1 MKWQT
6 PLCITFISALCFA
19 SVLAF
24 AFQASHAMS
33 ATLPIKSVDKV
44 VSIGGATTEIL
55 FALGVGDHVIGSDT
69 SSYYPE
75 AAQHTK
81 KVGYMRA
88 LSTEGVL
95 SLSPDVVFSAE
106 GAGPIKVLTQL
117 KSVSLP
123 WVTLP
128 EVRSLDV
135 LYENIEK
142 IGRIMS
148 VEKRAQHLIASLK
161 QDEIQLAQSVSKD
174 KRKPRVLFVMQHTG
188 SPMVAG
194 SNTSADRI
202 IRLAGGENI
211 AHEIQGYKPLTAEAM
226 VNLNPEWIVSTSFGG
241 RDVNS
246 HDDSKNG
253 LKSLPSLHLTDAKD
267 ESRLI
272 IMDGL
277 LLLGFGPRTIG
288 AAQQLRSF
296 WYDE

>member
-33 ATLPIKSVDKV
+33 ATLPMKSVDKV

-55 FALGVGDHVIGSDT
+55 FALGVGDRVIGSDT

-75 AAQHTK
+75 AAQHTE

-88 LSTEGVL
+88 LSTEGVI

-106 GAGPIKVLTQL
+106 GAGPVKVLTQL
-117 KSVSLP
+117 KSLSVP

-128 EVRSLDV
+128 EVNSLDV

-142 IGRIMS
+142 IGQIMS
-148 VEKRAQHLIASLK
+148 VNERARQLIGSMK
-161 QDEIQLAQSVSKD
+161 KEETQLAQSVSQD

-211 AHEIQGYKPLTAEAM
+211 AKGIQGYKPLTAEAM
-226 VNLNPEWIVSTSFGG
+226 VNLNPEWVVSTSFGG
-241 RDVNS
+241 RDGNGRN
-246 HDDSKNG
+246 DSKNG

-272 IMDGL
+272 VMDGL
-277 LLLGFGPRTIG
+277 LLLGFGPRTIS
-288 AAQQLRSF
+288 AAQELRSF
-296 WYDE
+296 WYDK